1 MILIYSQF
9 TVDYIHKID
18 PNLVPNIE
26 ANYGKPEIKE
36 FFSTKG
42 DNIRYYKFML
52 NKKKPRKSKKP
63 GN

>member
-9 TVDYIHKID
+9 TVDYIHTIS
-18 PNLVPNIE
+18 PELVMNIE

-42 DNIRYYKFML
+42 NNIRYYKFEL
-52 NKKKPRKSKKP
+52 DKHKRKSKKH
-63 GN
+63 GT